1 MMAMV
6 FCLCHTEFLC
16 YELMLFEL
24 DLTHDFCSVFC
35 FACFL
40 RDSLAG
46 GLALHFFFIFLFL
59 LF

>member
-1 MMAMV
+1 
-6 FCLCHTEFLC
+6 
-16 YELMLFEL
+16 MLFEL
-24 DLTHDFCSVFC
+24 DLTHGFCSVFC

-46 GLALHFFFIFLFL
+46 GLALHFFFLIFLFL